1 LLGLIV
7 LCLFLGWQTSTVQAN
22 FFDFWTPRDLKN
34 VAGDL
39 NASTVFGL
47 IVALCV
53 VQTGSLFSADA
64 WNNITFAAGE
74 VRNPRRTIP
83 LALGLGSG
91 TVILLY
97 LLANLGYLATL
108 PLEEI
113 QNASEDR
120 VGTQALAVVLPGLGV
135 TLMAAAIMISTFG
148 CNNGLILAGA
158 RVYYAMARD
167 KLFFQPAGRLNRA
180 RVPGWGLLLQ
190 GTWAAALV
198 LPRVL
203 NPKEGKYGNLYS
215 DLLEY
220 VISAALLF
228 YIMTIAGIF
237 RLRFTRPNAERPYR
251 AVGYPI
257 VPALYIAGAGLIL
270 VMLFVYRPLTTW
282 PGLGIVLLGVPVY
295 WTWKWWNNRH
305 PYP

>member
-1 LLGLIV
+1 
-7 LCLFLGWQTSTVQAN
+7 
-22 FFDFWTPRDLKN
+22 LKG
-34 VAGDL
+34 VADGVT
-39 NASTVFGL
+39 ASTVFGL

-64 WNNITFAAGE
+64 WNSITFAAGE

-83 LALGLGSG
+83 LALGLGAG

-97 LLANLGYLATL
+97 LLANVGYLATL

-120 VGTQALAVVLPGLGV
+120 VGTEALAAVLPSLGV
-135 TLMAAAIMISTFG
+135 ILMALAIMISTFG

-167 KLFFQPAGRLNRA
+167 KLFFQPAGRLNQD

-190 GTWAAALV
+190 GIWAAALV
-198 LPRVL
+198 LPRVYD
-203 NPKEGKYGNLYS
+203 PEKGKYGNLYS
-215 DLLEY
+215 DLLDY
-220 VISAALLF
+220 VISAALIF

-237 RLRFTRPNAERPYR
+237 RLRFSLPNAERPYR
-251 AVGYPI
+251 AVGYPV
-257 VPALYIAGAGLIL
+257 VPALYIAGTGLIL
-270 VMLFVYRPLTTW
+270 AMLFVYRPATTW

-295 WTWKWWNNRH
+295 GWWRWRIGFIR
-305 PYP
+305 PTS